1 MSWRASKLGTTP
13 VFAYH
18 GAIDSVVPP
27 VYSEL
32 MVNAINA
39 SGGHAG
45 LTLLPGFEHND
56 GIDYAYRNTDLIDKL
71 ISARR
76 TVFTA
81 PPEICHDMF
90 R

>member
-1 MSWRASKLGTTP
+1 M
-13 VFAYH
+13 
-18 GAIDSVVPP
+18 
-27 VYSEL
+27 
-32 MVNAINA
+32 
-39 SGGHAG
+39 
-45 LTLLPGFEHND
+45 LT
-56 GIDYAYRNTDLIDKL
+56 RNTDLIDKL